1 MRGAALGLW
10 GRWAG
15 AGLVAAMLVI
25 GALLVLRP
33 GEPPTRAEQARAI
46 AAELRCPDC
55 AGLSAADS
63 PTRAAAEIR
72 REVEAQLEAGRTPDE
87 IRQSFV
93 DRYGSWILLDPPGL
107 APLLVPLLVTAIG
120 AVVLA
125 AWLLRPAPSPMSGDA
140 SAATTAEADAAPAP
154 DAGDRAGTP
163 SPAARRMAV
172 GVAIG
177 LVIALAVGFLL
188 PEPYGLAAETVVNQ
202 PLAEAQTAEA
212 RRQAEIERLLATVT
226 EDPDDA
232 TALSE
237 LADAYL
243 AGSTPEDLQRA
254 AFVLLALIGLDAED
268 PEPYGRLITAYIR
281 AEDWSNASAATDAL
295 AELAPDSPDV
305 PFFRGLIA
313 WQGRGDAARA
323 LEAFN
328 AFLEQ
333 APDDPR
339 APMIRALAA
348 EAAADI
354 E

>member
-1 MRGAALGLW
+1 
-10 GRWAG
+10 
-15 AGLVAAMLVI
+15 MLII

-33 GEPPTRAEQARAI
+33 GEPPTRAEQAQAI

-107 APLLVPLLVTAIG
+107 APVLVPLLVTALG

-125 AWLLRPAPSPMSGDA
+125 AWLLRPAPAAIGGDA
-140 SAATTAEADAAPAP
+140 AADSTAEAAPEP
-154 DAGDRAGTP
+154 DADDRTGSP
-163 SPAARRMAV
+163 SPAARRLAV

-177 LVIALAVGFLL
+177 LVVALAVGFLL

-202 PLAEAQTAEA
+202 PLAEAQAAEA
-212 RRQAEIERLLATVT
+212 RRQAEIERLLAAVT
-226 EDPDDA
+226 EDPDDV

-254 AFVLLALIGLDAED
+254 AFVLLALVGLEPED

-339 APMIRALAA
+339 VPMIRALRA
-348 EAAADI
+348 EAAAEI